1 MVDVIVFEN
10 NVYIGFVAKC
20 YCGFFMQVQ
29 ISRELDKK
37 IKQASKALGFEDKK
51 IVERAL
57 LFYLD
62 AVKEQLALKREFKEW
77 DKLSDE
83 ALVEFEKEL

>member
-1 MVDVIVFEN
+1 
-10 NVYIGFVAKC
+10 
-20 YCGFFMQVQ
+20 MQVQ
-29 ISRELDKK
+29 IGKEFDER

-62 AVKEQLALKREFKEW
+62 AVKEHLELRREFKEW
-77 DKLSDE
+77 DALSDE
-83 ALVEFEKEL
+83 ALIRFEKELQ